1 MTSVEIASSWSQIGL
16 VVVSASAILL
26 GLIVYVRILGLRSF
40 SKMSSFDFAVTV
52 AMGSLLAS
60 VAMSGSSLA
69 EGLVAIGTLLGV
81 QFVLA
86 LGRSRWHPLAS
97 VVDNKP
103 LLLMAGPEVLH
114 ENLRRARITPADLH
128 YKLRE
133 AGLLNYDDVRYVVL
147 ETTGDVSVAQG
158 DGDLDPDILADV
170 VDAGDH
176 FD

>member
-16 VVVSASAILL
+16 VLVSASAMLL
-26 GLIVYVRILGLRSF
+26 GLIAYVRLVGLRSF
-40 SKMSSFDFAVTV
+40 SKMSSFDFAVTI

-69 EGLVAIGTLLGV
+69 EGFVAIGTLLGL
-81 QFVLA
+81 QFLLA
-86 LGRSRWHPLAS
+86 LGRSRWHAPAS

-103 LLLMAGPEVLH
+103 LLLMAGSQVLH
-114 ENLRRARITPADLH
+114 ENLRRARVTSADLH

-133 AGLLNYDDVRYVVL
+133 AGLLNYEDVRYVVF

-158 DGDLDPDILADV
+158 DGELDPEILAEV
-170 VDAGDH
+170 VGASDH